1 MDMMPGFESLRMIH
15 VRLVV
20 YWVYLVPVCAIVRN
34 LFMCTKL
41 CIEFTPLPV
50 CVVVSI
56 LVSMVFGVQLY

>member
-15 VRLVV
+15 VR
-20 YWVYLVPVCAIVRN
+20 LVPVCAIVRN